1 MYRDLTTGSL
11 NRNILRL
18 AFPAIGMMV
27 FQSAFELI
35 DIFWIGKLG
44 HHSIAAISVSSF
56 ILWGIMSIGSIIA
69 TGQTSII
76 ARRIGEKNFE
86 SSVDVFR
93 TSAVLCAVLSVLFIL
108 TGLWVI
114 PLLFRFMTSDS
125 LVSSQGVTYTSIMI
139 ISSFFLFFYQV
150 LGNTFNAIGN
160 NIVFFKILI
169 TSLIINIILDPILI
183 FGWFFFPEMGIR
195 GAALATV
202 ISRISGCVMAYRV
215 LNLNFLSRYRASGL
229 RRPLSYYSEI
239 IKKILKIGFPP
250 SINGF
255 LFSSIYIFISS
266 ILSRFGTEA
275 IASMGLV
282 HKVESMTYF
291 IFFGFSQA
299 TMSMVGQNL
308 GAGQPR
314 KARESVRHSVILA
327 NAGAYTTGTL
337 LFLFAPWVFSL
348 FTDNMLVI
356 SYCTV
361 YIRILYMVLFFHSLE
376 IILSGAFQGSG
387 NTLPVLLINT
397 PITALRIP
405 IAYLLAVLL
414 DYRVIGVWIAIH
426 ITTMLKGLV
435 LYIPYKK
442 QKWPD
447 RNI

>member
-229 RRPLSYYSEI
+229 RRPLSLNHC
-239 IKKILKIGFPP
+239 LKI
-250 SINGF
+250 SWLCF
-255 LFSSIYIFISS
+255 LMYSHPTEV
-266 ILSRFGTEA
+266 LS
-275 IASMGLV
+275 
-282 HKVESMTYF
+282 
-291 IFFGFSQA
+291 FF
-299 TMSMVGQNL
+299 
-308 GAGQPR
+308 
-314 KARESVRHSVILA
+314 
-327 NAGAYTTGTL
+327 TTKT
-337 LFLFAPWVFSL
+337 
-348 FTDNMLVI
+348 
-356 SYCTV
+356 
-361 YIRILYMVLFFHSLE
+361 
-376 IILSGAFQGSG
+376 
-387 NTLPVLLINT
+387 
-397 PITALRIP
+397 
-405 IAYLLAVLL
+405 
-414 DYRVIGVWIAIH
+414 
-426 ITTMLKGLV
+426 
-435 LYIPYKK
+435 
-442 QKWPD
+442 QK
-447 RNI
+447 N